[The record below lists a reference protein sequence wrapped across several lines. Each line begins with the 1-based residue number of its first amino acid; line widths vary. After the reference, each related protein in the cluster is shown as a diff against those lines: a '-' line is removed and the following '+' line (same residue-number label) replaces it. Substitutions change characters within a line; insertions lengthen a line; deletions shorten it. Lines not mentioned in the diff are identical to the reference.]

1 MARPISY
8 NGQPPGVGGPP
19 PRLGMMNPN
28 QPQPMYH
35 PQQQQHLQHHQ
46 ARPLPQQQHPYLP
59 HQQQHRPVYSTP
71 QHQHQQQYM
80 PQHQHIQYQQQQHQH
95 GAVASPRPQFIQRP
109 PLMVAPTMPVP
120 MPAPS
125 SAQQQQRPLYNPS
138 SNNIVVSSSAVSA
151 AGGFVLRTPSL
162 GAAPSI
168 SMAAQP
174 ANTNPNFRPVMMRP
188 PGVFTA
194 GPATVIASP
203 GLARM
208 PVAITSAMR
217 PVFIAAGPPSIIK
230 NPTRTKAL
238 LERPVPVIK
247 IKQKTNTLLSNFWG
261 DDIDISK
268 DGRVIDRS
276 SDDVKSP
283 NGSEK
288 KQRLPRQTGI
298 VVGIDFG
305 NTFTGVSYAHQGD
318 GEMIDV
324 VKPRHLN
331 AYAKVPTVS
340 LYKTNEN
347 KALVDWGSSAL
358 AAYKRSKADRVLIKD
373 YKLLLFDQGA
383 RGRLENGLH
392 LTDVLTQY
400 LQSIHRHLMEEVNKS
415 QVLAAESVPIHYC
428 ITVPQA
434 WTLPT
439 RELILRCYVEA
450 GIILQTPALNMT
462 VITEAEAAATYCRE
476 KCEEFESLKDGD
488 IFMICDAGGLTTNV
502 TVFRVD
508 DGLGVRQ
515 FVRMSSSHAENCGS
529 VMLDRRFRE
538 LILSRLSGLDM
549 EAKPQRQ
556 KAFET
561 LLEGFGEIKSQ
572 FDGNSREEV
581 KHLSVPM
588 GLDVK
593 DLDPVPAWLED
604 EYMALSGQ
612 ELCECVFDPVVEQ
625 VQNLIDAQSK
635 VHPVCAGLFM
645 VGGFGANKYLLHT
658 LEVAAEKNRVL
669 NSNNSRHSVT
679 SNGMDSKRSSL
690 ANGMADL
697 KLSNG
702 DPNHQ
707 QSGPGTIKKVIMV
720 QKAELAVARG
730 AVIYGLKSASQHTK
744 AFL

>member
-1 MARPISY
+1 MPAHM
-8 NGQPPGVGGPP
+8 QH
-19 PRLGMMNPN
+19 
-28 QPQPMYH
+28 QF
-35 PQQQQHLQHHQ
+35 QQQQH
-46 ARPLPQQQHPYLP
+46 AAAAAA
-59 HQQQHRPVYSTP
+59 
-71 QHQHQQQYM
+71 M
-80 PQHQHIQYQQQQHQH
+80 
-95 GAVASPRPQFIQRP
+95 VASPRPQQYILQRP
-109 PLMVAPTMPVP
+109 SL

-125 SAQQQQRPLYNPS
+125 LPTMPIPQQQILQQRPGAPPFNP
-138 SNNIVVSSSAVSA
+138 NPNIPGGGIHPPGAGAVP
-151 AGGFVLRTPSL
+151 GQPFVLRTPSL
-162 GAAPSI
+162 GAAPSVSLAGAPPGAI
-168 SMAAQP
+168 V
-174 ANTNPNFRPVMMRP
+174 NPGFRPVMMRP
-188 PGVFTA
+188 PGAVFTS
-194 GPATVIASP
+194 GPPTVVSSP

-208 PVAITSAMR
+208 PVAIASGAMR

-230 NPTRTKAL
+230 NPLRTKAL
-238 LERPVPVIK
+238 LERPVPVIN

-261 DDIDISK
+261 DDMDITK
-268 DGRVIDRS
+268 DGRIIDRS
-276 SDDVKSP
+276 AETP

-288 KQRLPRQTGI
+288 KQRSRQTGI

-324 VKPRHLN
+324 VKWPRHLN

-347 KALVDWGSSAL
+347 KSLVDWGSSAL
-358 AAYKRSKADRVLIKD
+358 ASYKRSKTDRILIRD
-373 YKLLLFDQGA
+373 YKLLLFDQNA
-383 RGRLENGLH
+383 RGRLDNGLH

-450 GIILQTPALNMT
+450 GIILQTPAPNMT

-476 KCEEFESLKDGD
+476 NCEEFDSLKDGE

-508 DGLGVRQ
+508 DALGVRQ

-529 VMLDRRFRE
+529 VMLDRKFRD
-538 LILSRLSGLDM
+538 LILSKLTGLDID
-549 EAKPQRQ
+549 AKPQRQ

-572 FDGNSREEV
+572 FDVNSSDEV

-593 DLDPVPAWLED
+593 ELQPVPAWLED
-604 EYMALSGQ
+604 EYMALTGQ
-612 ELCECVFDPVVEQ
+612 ELCSVVFDPEVEK
-625 VQNLIDAQSK
+625 VLELIEKESK
-635 VHPVCAGLFM
+635 NHSICAGIFM
-645 VGGFGANKYLLHT
+645 VGGFGANKYLLDKLVSSTNKT
-658 LEVAAEKNRVL
+658 LP
-669 NSNNSRHSVT
+669 
-679 SNGMDSKRSSL
+679 NGIDSKRSSVVNGL
-690 ANGMADL
+690 AGSMSDMSLNGGANGHSD
-697 KLSNG
+697 N
-702 DPNHQ
+702 
-707 QSGPGTIKKVIMV
+707 PGVIKKVVMV
-720 QKAELAVARG
+720 KKAELAVARG

>member
-1 MARPISY
+1 
-8 NGQPPGVGGPP
+8 
-19 PRLGMMNPN
+19 
-28 QPQPMYH
+28 
-35 PQQQQHLQHHQ
+35 
-46 ARPLPQQQHPYLP
+46 
-59 HQQQHRPVYSTP
+59 
-71 QHQHQQQYM
+71 
-80 PQHQHIQYQQQQHQH
+80 
-95 GAVASPRPQFIQRP
+95 
-109 PLMVAPTMPVP
+109 MPVP
-120 MPAPS
+120 MPAQPLS
-125 SAQQQQRPLYNPS
+125 HQPRPHQPPPFNPS
-138 SNNIVVSSSAVSA
+138 SSNVIVSSSSSSSSTVPT

-162 GAAPSI
+162 GAAPNVN
-168 SMAAQP
+168 MAAAP
-174 ANTNPNFRPVMMRP
+174 VNTNPNFRPVMMRP

-247 IKQKTNTLLSNFWG
+247 IKQKSNTLLSNFWG
-261 DDIDISK
+261 DDIDVTK

-276 SDDVKSP
+276 EDANSP
-283 NGSEK
+283 TGNEK

-324 VKPRHLN
+324 VKWPRHLN

-347 KALVDWGSSAL
+347 KAFVDWGSSAL
-358 AAYKRSKADRVLIKD
+358 ATYKRSKTDRVLIRD

-515 FVRMSSSHAENCGS
+515 FVRMSSSHAEDCGS
-529 VMLDRRFRE
+529 VMLDRKFRE
-538 LILSRLSGLDM
+538 LILSRLQGLDM
-549 EAKPQRQ
+549 DAKPQRQ

-561 LLEGFGEIKSQ
+561 LLEGFREIKSQ
-572 FDGNSREEV
+572 FDGNSKDEI
-581 KHLSVPM
+581 KHISVPM

-593 DLDPVPAWLED
+593 DLDPTPAWLED

-612 ELCECVFDPVVEQ
+612 ELCELVFDPVVEM

-645 VGGFGANKYLLHT
+645 VGGFGANKYLLHK
-658 LEVAAEKNRVL
+658 LEMAAEKNRIEQR
-669 NSNNSRHSVT
+669 NSVSSKT
-679 SNGMDSKRSSL
+679 ALDPKRSSL
-690 ANGMADL
+690 VNGLADM
-697 KLSNG
+697 KLNG
-702 DPNHQ
+702 DFNTD
-707 QSGPGTIKKVIMV
+707 PGVIKKVIMV

>member
-1 MARPISY
+1 
-8 NGQPPGVGGPP
+8 
-19 PRLGMMNPN
+19 
-28 QPQPMYH
+28 
-35 PQQQQHLQHHQ
+35 
-46 ARPLPQQQHPYLP
+46 
-59 HQQQHRPVYSTP
+59 
-71 QHQHQQQYM
+71 
-80 PQHQHIQYQQQQHQH
+80 
-95 GAVASPRPQFIQRP
+95 
-109 PLMVAPTMPVP
+109 
-120 MPAPS
+120 
-125 SAQQQQRPLYNPS
+125 
-138 SNNIVVSSSAVSA
+138 
-151 AGGFVLRTPSL
+151 
-162 GAAPSI
+162 
-168 SMAAQP
+168 
-174 ANTNPNFRPVMMRP
+174 MMRP
-188 PGVFTA
+188 PGAVFTS
-194 GPATVIASP
+194 GPPTVVSSP

-208 PVAITSAMR
+208 PVAMAAGAMR

-230 NPTRTKAL
+230 NPLRTKAL
-238 LERPVPVIK
+238 LERPVPVIN

-261 DDIDISK
+261 DDMDITK
-268 DGRVIDRS
+268 DGRIIDRS
-276 SDDVKSP
+276 TETP

-288 KQRLPRQTGI
+288 KQRSRQTGI

-324 VKPRHLN
+324 VKC
-331 AYAKVPTVS
+331 

-347 KALVDWGSSAL
+347 KSLVDWGSSAL
-358 AAYKRSKADRVLIKD
+358 ASYKRSKTDRILIRD
-373 YKLLLFDQGA
+373 YKLLLFDQNA
-383 RGRLENGLH
+383 RGRLDNGLH

-450 GIILQTPALNMT
+450 GIILQTPAPNMT

-476 KCEEFESLKDGD
+476 NCEEFDSLKDGD

-508 DGLGVRQ
+508 DALGVRQ

-529 VMLDRRFRE
+529 VMLDRKFRE
-538 LILSRLSGLDM
+538 LILSKLAGLDID
-549 EAKPQRQ
+549 AKPQRQ

-572 FDGNSREEV
+572 FDVNSSDEV

-593 DLDPVPAWLED
+593 ELQPVPAWLED
-604 EYMALSGQ
+604 EYMALTGQ
-612 ELCECVFDPVVEQ
+612 ELCSVVFDPEVEK
-625 VQNLIDAQSK
+625 VLELIEKESTN
-635 VHPVCAGLFM
+635 HPICAGIFM
-645 VGGFGANKYLLHT
+645 VGGFGANKYLLDKLASST
-658 LEVAAEKNRVL
+658 NK
-669 NSNNSRHSVT
+669 T
-679 SNGMDSKRSSL
+679 MPNGHGLDSKRSSV
-690 ANGMADL
+690 ANGLVGSMSDMSL
-697 KLSNG
+697 NG
-702 DPNHQ
+702 GANGHS
-707 QSGPGTIKKVIMV
+707 SGPGVIKKVVMV
-720 QKAELAVARG
+720 KKAELAVARG

>member
-1 MARPISY
+1 MAARPISY
-8 NGQPPGVGGPP
+8 TAG
-19 PRLGMMNPN
+19 RPN
-28 QPQPMYH
+28 MYPSQPQPQPHYV
-35 PQQQQHLQHHQ
+35 QQQQHQQQQHMAH
-46 ARPLPQQQHPYLP
+46 ARPLQQQPYIP
-59 HQQQHRPVYSTP
+59 QHQQLRPVYSTP
-71 QHQHQQQYM
+71 QHQHQQQFM
-80 PQHQHIQYQQQQHQH
+80 PPHMQQQFQQQQ
-95 GAVASPRPQFIQRP
+95 AAAAAMASPRPQQFIIQRP
-109 PLMVAPTMPVP
+109 NL

-125 SAQQQQRPLYNPS
+125 LPTMPIPQQQQQQQVVRPGTLPFNP
-138 SNNIVVSSSAVSA
+138 NPNILPGGQVVMGGQPP
-151 AGGFVLRTPSL
+151 AGGQPFVLRTPSL
-162 GAAPSI
+162 GAAPSV
-168 SMAAQP
+168 SLAGAP
-174 ANTNPNFRPVMMRP
+174 PGAVTVNPGVGGFRPVLMRP
-188 PGVFTA
+188 PGAVFTT
-194 GPATVIASP
+194 GPPTTISSP

-208 PVAITSAMR
+208 PVAIATGGVR

-230 NPTRTKAL
+230 NPLRTKAL
-238 LERPVPVIK
+238 LERSVPVIN
-247 IKQKTNTLLSNFWG
+247 IKQRTNTLLSNFWG
-261 DDIDISK
+261 DDIDVTK
-268 DGRVIDRS
+268 DGRVVDRS
-276 SDDVKSP
+276 AETP

-288 KQRLPRQTGI
+288 KQRSRQTGI

-324 VKPRHLN
+324 VKWPRHLN

-347 KALVDWGSSAL
+347 KGLVDWGSSAL
-358 AAYKRSKADRVLIKD
+358 ANYKRSKTDRILIRD
-373 YKLLLFDQGA
+373 YKLLLFDQNA

-450 GIILQTPALNMT
+450 GIILQTPAPNMT

-476 KCEEFESLKDGD
+476 NCEEFESLKDGE
-488 IFMICDAGGLTTNV
+488 IFMICDAGGQTTNV

-508 DGLGVRQ
+508 DALGVRQ

-529 VMLDRRFRE
+529 VMLDHRFRE
-538 LILSRLSGLDM
+538 LILSKLEGLDID
-549 EAKPQRQ
+549 AKPQRQ

-572 FDGNSREEV
+572 FDVTSSDEV
-581 KHLSVPM
+581 KHISVPM

-593 DLDPVPAWLED
+593 ELQPEPEWLED
-604 EYMALSGQ
+604 EYMALTGQ
-612 ELCECVFDPVVEQ
+612 ELCAKVFDPEVAKVLE
-625 VQNLIDAQSK
+625 LIEKESK
-635 VHPVCAGLFM
+635 NHPVCAGLFM
-645 VGGFGANKYLLHT
+645 VGGFGANKYLLEK
-658 LEVAAEKNRVL
+658 LIAATTK
-669 NSNNSRHSVT
+669 SSSP
-679 SNGMDSKRSSL
+679 NGDSKRSSVVSGL
-690 ANGMADL
+690 TNTMSDMSLNGGANGHG
-697 KLSNG
+697 N
-702 DPNHQ
+702 
-707 QSGPGTIKKVIMV
+707 PGVIKKVVMV
-720 QKAELAVARG
+720 KKAELAVARG

>member
-1 MARPISY
+1 MAARPMPVGP
-8 NGQPPGVGGPP
+8 GQGPP
-19 PRLGMMNPN
+19 RPGMMYPS
-28 QPQPMYH
+28 QPQPQPVY
-35 PQQQQHLQHHQ
+35 HHQ
-46 ARPLPQQQHPYLP
+46 QRPSQGQPMPYMQ
-59 HQQQHRPVYSTP
+59 HQQPPRPVYSTP
-71 QHQHQQQYM
+71 QQQHQQQHYM
-80 PQHQHIQYQQQQHQH
+80 PQHHQTHQPHLQPAPFQNMTSPRAQFVHGPPPGTVMRPMMPVPQHQQHIQPQQQPIQHIRPAFSA
-95 GAVASPRPQFIQRP
+95 GAQ
-109 PLMVAPTMPVP
+109 
-120 MPAPS
+120 PAP
-125 SAQQQQRPLYNPS
+125 P
-138 SNNIVVSSSAVSA
+138 VSTP
-151 AGGFVLRTPSL
+151 AGMPIGPGGPGGQYVLRTPSL
-162 GAAPSI
+162 SAAPNV
-168 SMAAQP
+168 SMVA
-174 ANTNPNFRPVMMRP
+174 TNPAFRPIIMRP
-188 PGVFTA
+188 PGVITA

-208 PVAITSAMR
+208 PVTLSNMR

-230 NPTRTKAL
+230 NPSRTKAL
-238 LERPVPVIK
+238 LERPVPNIN

-261 DDIDISK
+261 DDIDVTK
-268 DGRVIDRS
+268 EGRVIDRS
-276 SDDVKSP
+276 EAAKPES
-283 NGSEK
+283 GK
-288 KQRLPRQTGI
+288 KQRSPRQTGI

-324 VKPRHLN
+324 VKWPRHLN

-347 KALVDWGSSAL
+347 KGFVDWGSSAL
-358 AAYKRSKADRVLIKD
+358 ASYKRSKADRVLIRD

-392 LTDVLTQY
+392 LTDVFTQY
-400 LQSIHRHLMEEVNKS
+400 IQSIHRHLMEEVNKS

-428 ITVPQA
+428 ITVPQS

-450 GIILQTPALNMT
+450 GVILQTPALNMT

-476 KCEEFESLKDGD
+476 KCEEFESLKDGE

-515 FVRMSSSHAENCGS
+515 FVRMSSSHDEDCGS
-529 VMLDRRFRE
+529 VMLDRNFKNLVMKKLE
-538 LILSRLSGLDM
+538 NLDID
-549 EAKPQRQ
+549 AKPQRQ

-561 LLEGFGEIKSQ
+561 LLEGFREIKAQ
-572 FDGNSREEV
+572 FDGNSHDEI
-581 KHLSVPM
+581 KHIPVPM

-593 DLDPVPAWLED
+593 ELDPPPSWLEE
-604 EYMALSGQ
+604 EYMSLKGQ
-612 ELCECVFDPVVEQ
+612 ELCDLVFDPVIEK
-625 VQNLIDAQSK
+625 VQELINTQSRI
-635 VHPVCAGLFM
+635 HPVCAGLFM
-645 VGGFGANKYLLHT
+645 VGGFGANKYLLHKLT
-658 LEVAAEKNRVL
+658 TQRNPG
-669 NSNNSRHSVT
+669 
-679 SNGMDSKRSSL
+679 NGTEQDLGVNGKRASMTQS
-690 ANGMADL
+690 MADM

-702 DPNHQ
+702 DG
-707 QSGPGTIKKVIMV
+707 SPGVIRKVIMV

>member
-1 MARPISY
+1 MAARPISY
-8 NGQPPGVGGPP
+8 TTGRPNMYPP
-19 PRLGMMNPN
+19 
-28 QPQPMYH
+28 QPQPQPLYH
-35 PQQQQHLQHHQ
+35 PQHQQQQHMVHQ
-46 ARPLPQQQHPYLP
+46 RPIQQQQYIPQQQ
-59 HQQQHRPVYSTP
+59 QQQHRPVYSTP
-71 QHQHQQQYM
+71 QHQHQQQFM
-80 PQHQHIQYQQQQHQH
+80 PAHMQQQFQQQQ
-95 GAVASPRPQFIQRP
+95 AAMSPRPQQFILQRP
-109 PLMVAPTMPVP
+109 TL

-125 SAQQQQRPLYNPS
+125 LPSMPIPQQQQIQQRPGAPPPFNP
-138 SNNIVVSSSAVSA
+138 NPNILPGQVVGLPPG
-151 AGGFVLRTPSL
+151 AGVPGGQPFVLRTPSL
-162 GAAPSI
+162 GAAPSV
-168 SMAAQP
+168 SLAGAPPGAMV
-174 ANTNPNFRPVMMRP
+174 NPGFRPVMMRP
-188 PGVFTA
+188 PGAVFTS
-194 GPATVIASP
+194 GPPAVISSP

-208 PVAITSAMR
+208 PVAIAAGGMR

-230 NPTRTKAL
+230 NPLRTKAL
-238 LERPVPVIK
+238 LERAVPVIN

-261 DDIDISK
+261 DDMDITK
-268 DGRVIDRS
+268 DGRIIDRS
-276 SDDVKSP
+276 TESP

-288 KQRLPRQTGI
+288 KQRSRQTGI

-324 VKPRHLN
+324 VKWPRHLN

-347 KALVDWGSSAL
+347 KGMTDWGSSAL
-358 AAYKRSKADRVLIKD
+358 AAYKRSKQDLILVRD
-373 YKLLLFDQGA
+373 YKLLLFDQNA
-383 RGRLENGLH
+383 RGRLDNGLH

-400 LQSIHRHLMEEVNKS
+400 LGSIHRHLMEEVNKS

-450 GIILQTPALNMT
+450 GIILQTPAPNMT

-476 KCEEFESLKDGD
+476 NCEEFESLKDGE

-508 DGLGVRQ
+508 DALGVRQ

-529 VMLDRRFRE
+529 VMLDRKFRE
-538 LILSRLSGLDM
+538 LILSKLSGLDID
-549 EAKPQRQ
+549 AKQQRQ

-572 FDGNSREEV
+572 FDAASSDEI
-581 KHLSVPM
+581 KHISIPM

-593 DLDPVPAWLED
+593 ELQPVPEWLED
-604 EYMALSGQ
+604 EYMALTGQ
-612 ELCECVFDPVVEQ
+612 ELCAFVFDPEVEK
-625 VQNLIDAQSK
+625 VLELIDKESK
-635 VHPVCAGLFM
+635 NHPVCAGLFM
-645 VGGFGANKYLLHT
+645 VGGFGANKYLLDKLVSST
-658 LEVAAEKNRVL
+658 NKNMA
-669 NSNNSRHSVT
+669 
-679 SNGMDSKRSSL
+679 NGGGGTDSKRSSL
-690 ANGMADL
+690 VNGLAGSMSDMSLNGGANGHH
-697 KLSNG
+697 S
-702 DPNHQ
+702 
-707 QSGPGTIKKVIMV
+707 PGIIKKVIMV
-720 QKAELAVARG
+720 KKAELAVARG

>member
-1 MARPISY
+1 MAARPISY
-8 NGQPPGVGGPP
+8 TTGRPNMYPP
-19 PRLGMMNPN
+19 
-28 QPQPMYH
+28 QPQPQPLYH
-35 PQQQQHLQHHQ
+35 PQHQQQQQHMAHQ
-46 ARPLPQQQHPYLP
+46 RPIQQQQYIS
-59 HQQQHRPVYSTP
+59 QQQHRPVYSTP
-71 QHQHQQQYM
+71 QHQHQQQFM
-80 PQHQHIQYQQQQHQH
+80 PAHMQQQFQQQQ
-95 GAVASPRPQFIQRP
+95 AAAAAMSPRPQQYILQRP
-109 PLMVAPTMPVP
+109 TL

-125 SAQQQQRPLYNPS
+125 LPSMPIPQQQIQHRPGAPPPFNP
-138 SNNIVVSSSAVSA
+138 NPNIHPGQVVGHPPGAVVP
-151 AGGFVLRTPSL
+151 GGGGQPFVLRTPSL
-162 GAAPSI
+162 GAAPSV
-168 SMAAQP
+168 SLAGAPPGAMV
-174 ANTNPNFRPVMMRP
+174 NPGFRPVMMRP
-188 PGVFTA
+188 PGAAYST
-194 GPATVIASP
+194 GPPTVISSP

-208 PVAITSAMR
+208 PVAIAPGGMR

-230 NPTRTKAL
+230 NPLRTKAL
-238 LERPVPVIK
+238 LERTVPVIN

-261 DDIDISK
+261 DDMDIAK
-268 DGRVIDRS
+268 DGRIIDRS
-276 SDDVKSP
+276 TESP

-288 KQRLPRQTGI
+288 KQRSRQTGI

-324 VKPRHLN
+324 VKWPRHLN

-347 KALVDWGSSAL
+347 KGMADWGSSAL
-358 AAYKRSKADRVLIKD
+358 ASYKRSKTDRILVRD
-373 YKLLLFDQGA
+373 YKLLLFDQNA
-383 RGRLENGLH
+383 RGRLDNGLH

-400 LQSIHRHLMEEVNKS
+400 LGSIHRHLMEEVNKS

-450 GIILQTPALNMT
+450 GIILQTPAPNMT

-476 KCEEFESLKDGD
+476 NCEEFDSLKDGE

-508 DGLGVRQ
+508 DALGVRQ

-529 VMLDRRFRE
+529 VMLDRKFRE
-538 LILSRLSGLDM
+538 LILSKLAGLDID
-549 EAKPQRQ
+549 AKPQRQ

-572 FDGNSREEV
+572 FDFTSSDEV
-581 KHLSVPM
+581 KHISVPM

-593 DLDPVPAWLED
+593 ELQPVPEWLED
-604 EYMALSGQ
+604 EYMALTGQ
-612 ELCECVFDPVVEQ
+612 ELCAVVFDPEVEK
-625 VQNLIDAQSK
+625 VMELIDKESK
-635 VHPVCAGLFM
+635 NHPVCAGLFM
-645 VGGFGANKYLLHT
+645 VGGFGANKYLLDKLVSST
-658 LEVAAEKNRVL
+658 NKNMA
-669 NSNNSRHSVT
+669 NGG
-679 SNGMDSKRSSL
+679 GMDSKRSSVVNGL
-690 ANGMADL
+690 AGSMSDMSLNG
-697 KLSNG
+697 SVNG
-702 DPNHQ
+702 HA
-707 QSGPGTIKKVIMV
+707 SPGVIKKVVMV
-720 QKAELAVARG
+720 KKAELAVARG

>member
-1 MARPISY
+1 
-8 NGQPPGVGGPP
+8 
-19 PRLGMMNPN
+19 
-28 QPQPMYH
+28 
-35 PQQQQHLQHHQ
+35 
-46 ARPLPQQQHPYLP
+46 
-59 HQQQHRPVYSTP
+59 
-71 QHQHQQQYM
+71 
-80 PQHQHIQYQQQQHQH
+80 
-95 GAVASPRPQFIQRP
+95 
-109 PLMVAPTMPVP
+109 
-120 MPAPS
+120 
-125 SAQQQQRPLYNPS
+125 
-138 SNNIVVSSSAVSA
+138 
-151 AGGFVLRTPSL
+151 
-162 GAAPSI
+162 
-168 SMAAQP
+168 
-174 ANTNPNFRPVMMRP
+174 MMRP
-188 PGVFTA
+188 PGAVFSS
-194 GPATVIASP
+194 GPPAVVSSP

-208 PVAITSAMR
+208 PVAIATGGMR

-230 NPTRTKAL
+230 NPLRTKAL
-238 LERPVPVIK
+238 LERPVPVIN

-261 DDIDISK
+261 DDIDVTK
-268 DGRVIDRS
+268 DGRVLDRS
-276 SDDVKSP
+276 SETP

-288 KQRLPRQTGI
+288 KQRSRQTGI

-318 GEMIDV
+318 GELIDV
-324 VKPRHLN
+324 VKWPRHLN

-358 AAYKRSKADRVLIKD
+358 ATYKRSKADKILIRD
-373 YKLLLFDQGA
+373 YKLLLFDQNA

-392 LTDVLTQY
+392 VTDVMTQY

-450 GIILQTPALNMT
+450 GIILQTPAPNMT

-476 KCEEFESLKDGD
+476 NCEEFDSLKDGE

-508 DGLGVRQ
+508 DALGVRQ

-529 VMLDRRFRE
+529 VMLDRKFRE
-538 LILSRLSGLDM
+538 LILSKLQGLDID
-549 EAKPQRQ
+549 AKPQRQ

-561 LLEGFGEIKSQ
+561 FLEGFGEIKSQ
-572 FDGNSREEV
+572 FDGNSSDEV

-593 DLDPVPAWLED
+593 DLQPAPAWLED
-604 EYMALSGQ
+604 EYMALTGQ
-612 ELCECVFDPVVEQ
+612 ELCAMVFDPEVEK
-625 VQNLIDAQSK
+625 VLELIDTESK
-635 VHPVCAGLFM
+635 NHPVCAGLFM
-645 VGGFGANKYLLHT
+645 VGGFGANKYLLDKLVSST
-658 LEVAAEKNRVL
+658 RKTMA
-669 NSNNSRHSVT
+669 
-679 SNGMDSKRSSL
+679 NGGSGPDSKRSSL
-690 ANGMADL
+690 VNGM
-697 KLSNG
+697 SNMSLNG
-702 DPNHQ
+702 GANEQH
-707 QSGPGTIKKVIMV
+707 SSHGVIKKVVMV
-720 QKAELAVARG
+720 KKAELAVARG

>member
-1 MARPISY
+1 M
-8 NGQPPGVGGPP
+8 
-19 PRLGMMNPN
+19 
-28 QPQPMYH
+28 
-35 PQQQQHLQHHQ
+35 
-46 ARPLPQQQHPYLP
+46 
-59 HQQQHRPVYSTP
+59 
-71 QHQHQQQYM
+71 
-80 PQHQHIQYQQQQHQH
+80 
-95 GAVASPRPQFIQRP
+95 
-109 PLMVAPTMPVP
+109 
-120 MPAPS
+120 
-125 SAQQQQRPLYNPS
+125 
-138 SNNIVVSSSAVSA
+138 
-151 AGGFVLRTPSL
+151 
-162 GAAPSI
+162 
-168 SMAAQP
+168 
-174 ANTNPNFRPVMMRP
+174 
-188 PGVFTA
+188 TA

-208 PVAITSAMR
+208 PVAISSAMR

-230 NPTRTKAL
+230 NPAKTKAL
-238 LERPVPVIK
+238 LERPVPVITV
-247 IKQKTNTLLSNFWG
+247 KQKTNTLLSNFWG
-261 DDIDISK
+261 DDLDVTK

-276 SDDVKSP
+276 LDELNSP

-305 NTFTGVSYAHQGD
+305 NTFTAISYAHQGD

-324 VKPRHLN
+324 VKWPRHLN

-347 KALVDWGSSAL
+347 KAFVDWGSSAQ
-358 AAYKRSKADRVLIKD
+358 AAYKRSKTDRILIQD
-373 YKLLLFDQGA
+373 YKLLLFDQNA

-400 LQSIHRHLMEEVNKS
+400 LRSIHHHLMEEVNKS

-439 RELILRCYVEA
+439 RELLLRCYVEA

-476 KCEEFESLKDGD
+476 KCEEFESLKDGE
-488 IFMICDAGGLTTNV
+488 IFMICDAGGRTTNV

-529 VMLDRRFRE
+529 VMLDQKFRD
-538 LILSRLSGLDM
+538 LVLWKLQGLDLDS
-549 EAKPQRQ
+549 KPQRQ

-561 LLEGFGEIKSQ
+561 LLEGFREIKSQ
-572 FDGNSREEV
+572 FDYASKDEV
-581 KHLSVPM
+581 KHISVPL
-588 GLDVK
+588 GLDITE
-593 DLDPVPAWLED
+593 LDPPPAWLED
-604 EYMALSGQ
+604 EYMALKGQ
-612 ELCECVFDPVVEQ
+612 ELCDLVFDPVVEM
-625 VQNLIDAQSK
+625 VLDLVDAQSR

-645 VGGFGANKYLLHT
+645 VGGFGANKYLQHR
-658 LEVAAEKNRVL
+658 LEMAAQRNRD
-669 NSNNSRHSVT
+669 RFP
-679 SNGMDSKRSSL
+679 GGGYDSKRSSFVNGL
-690 ANGMADL
+690 ADM
-697 KLSNG
+697 KLNG
-702 DPNHQ
+702 DG
-707 QSGPGTIKKVIMV
+707 SSPGIIKKVVMV

>member
-1 MARPISY
+1 MAARPISY
-8 NGQPPGVGGPP
+8 TTGRPNMYPPQS
-19 PRLGMMNPN
+19 
-28 QPQPMYH
+28 QPQPLYQQQ
-35 PQQQQHLQHHQ
+35 QQQQHHMAAHQ
-46 ARPLPQQQHPYLP
+46 RPIQQQYIPQ
-59 HQQQHRPVYSTP
+59 QQQHRPVYSTP
-71 QHQHQQQYM
+71 QHQHQQQFM
-80 PQHQHIQYQQQQHQH
+80 PAHMQHQFQQQQH
-95 GAVASPRPQFIQRP
+95 AAAAAMVASPRPQQYILQRP
-109 PLMVAPTMPVP
+109 SL

-125 SAQQQQRPLYNPS
+125 LPTMPIPQQQQILQQRPGAPPFNP
-138 SNNIVVSSSAVSA
+138 NPNILPPGAGAVP
-151 AGGFVLRTPSL
+151 GQPFVLRTPSL
-162 GAAPSI
+162 GAAPSVSLAGAPPPGAI
-168 SMAAQP
+168 V
-174 ANTNPNFRPVMMRP
+174 NPGFRPVMMRP
-188 PGVFTA
+188 PGAVFTS
-194 GPATVIASP
+194 GPPTIVSSP

-208 PVAITSAMR
+208 PVAIATGTMR

-230 NPTRTKAL
+230 NPLRTKAL
-238 LERPVPVIK
+238 LERPVPVIN

-261 DDIDISK
+261 DDMDITK
-268 DGRVIDRS
+268 EGRIINRS
-276 SDDVKSP
+276 AETP

-288 KQRLPRQTGI
+288 KQRSRQTGI

-324 VKPRHLN
+324 VKWPRHLN

-347 KALVDWGSSAL
+347 KGLVDWGSSAL
-358 AAYKRSKADRVLIKD
+358 ASYKRSKADRILIRD
-373 YKLLLFDQGA
+373 YKLLLFDQNA
-383 RGRLENGLH
+383 RGRLDNGLH

-450 GIILQTPALNMT
+450 GIILQTPAPNMT

-476 KCEEFESLKDGD
+476 NCEEFDSLKDGE

-508 DGLGVRQ
+508 DALGVRQ

-529 VMLDRRFRE
+529 VMLDRKFRE
-538 LILSRLSGLDM
+538 LILTKLAGLDID
-549 EAKPQRQ
+549 AKPQRQ

-572 FDGNSREEV
+572 FDVNSSDEV

-593 DLDPVPAWLED
+593 ELQPVPAWLED
-604 EYMALSGQ
+604 EYMALTGQ
-612 ELCECVFDPVVEQ
+612 ELCSVVFDPEVEK
-625 VQNLIDAQSK
+625 VLELIEKESK
-635 VHPVCAGLFM
+635 NHPVCAGIFM
-645 VGGFGANKYLLHT
+645 VGGFGANKYLLDKLASST
-658 LEVAAEKNRVL
+658 KKTMPSGTN
-669 NSNNSRHSVT
+669 
-679 SNGMDSKRSSL
+679 SKRSSVVNGL
-690 ANGMADL
+690 AGSMSDMSLNGGV
-697 KLSNG
+697 NG
-702 DPNHQ
+702 HSD
-707 QSGPGTIKKVIMV
+707 GPGVIKKVVMV
-720 QKAELAVARG
+720 KKAELAVARG